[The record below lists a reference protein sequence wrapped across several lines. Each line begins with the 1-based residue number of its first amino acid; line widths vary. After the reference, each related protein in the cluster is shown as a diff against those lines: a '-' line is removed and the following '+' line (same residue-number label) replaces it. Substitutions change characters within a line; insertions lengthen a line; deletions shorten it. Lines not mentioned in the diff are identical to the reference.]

1 MNSSMEEEHDF
12 GKLASES
19 DLSRAVDSL
28 KSHGINVFVVNNKEE
43 ALAKVKHLIPKG
55 VSIANGSSTTLN
67 EIGFVDYLKSGS
79 HGWRN
84 LHKEVLEEKDPIKQN
99 DMRRKMVTAD
109 YFLGSVNAISKTG
122 ALVACDASGSRV
134 GAYLFAAKNLLLV
147 AGTNKITNSLDEA
160 MQRIREYVFPLENE
174 RAKKAYGSGSMTS
187 KWAIIE
193 HEKTPNRITLI
204 LVKEKLGF

>member
-1 MNSSMEEEHDF
+1 MEEEEHNWA
-12 GKLASES
+12 KLASEN
-19 DLSRAVDSL
+19 DLMHAVGSL

-55 VSIANGSSTTLN
+55 VSIANGSSTTLT
-67 EIGFVDYLKSGS
+67 EIGFVDYLMKGS

-84 LHKEVLEEKDPIKQN
+84 LHEEVLKEKDPVKQN
-99 DMRRKMVTAD
+99 DLRRKMVTAD
-109 YFLGSVNAISKTG
+109 YFLGSVNAISKNG
-122 ALVACDASGSRV
+122 ELVACDASGSRV

-147 AGTNKITNSLDEA
+147 AGTNKITDNLESA
-160 MQRIREYVFPLENE
+160 FQRVREYVFPLENA
-174 RAKKAYGSGSMTS
+174 RAKKIYGMNSMTA

-193 HEKTPNRITLI
+193 HERPNRITLI